1 MIGAEK
7 AYRQST
13 KLDNQNT
20 DALLRLGVIA
30 KSKDDKNEIKTL
42 RDQIAKINPELIE
55 DYNQL
60 VGCSKPCE

>member
-1 MIGAEK
+1 MGAEK

-55 DYNQL
+55 EYNQL

>member
-1 MIGAEK
+1 MGAEK